1 MGTEPWNR
9 PRQTNR
15 QTERW
20 SWARLLSASLLV
32 PQSEAG
38 TEPDQPFQIPKH
50 LTHTKMSSHPFLV
63 PKIRGAEYSCTV
75 PGSLVTGSASRIGCV
90 IRTFSMVSFAQWAH
104 TRSIELSSF
113 CSPPLQESS
122 FSFSFSGA
130 LTNQLR
136 VGGILRGVDQGH
148 WIPMAC
154 WNSMVCPVNFRL
166 QRLAV
171 PEWGCYVLQGHEAP
185 TPHFSEYSLN
195 IHTAP
200 SDC

>member
-38 TEPDQPFQIPKH
+38 TELDQPFQIPKH
-50 LTHTKMSSHPFLV
+50 LSHTKMSSHPFLV
-63 PKIRGAEYSCTV
+63 PKIRGAEYSCAV

-90 IRTFSMVSFAQWAH
+90 IRTSSMVSFAQWAH

-113 CSPPLQESS
+113 CSPPLQEIS

-136 VGGILRGVDQGH
+136 VGGILRGVLIRVTGFPWH
-148 WIPMAC
+148 AGTPWSVLLTSAYRGWLCRSGAAMF
-154 WNSMVCPVNFRL
+154 SRVMKRL
-166 QRLAV
+166 
-171 PEWGCYVLQGHEAP
+171 HP
-185 TPHFSEYSLN
+185 TSLN
-195 IHTAP
+195 IL
-200 SDC
+200 